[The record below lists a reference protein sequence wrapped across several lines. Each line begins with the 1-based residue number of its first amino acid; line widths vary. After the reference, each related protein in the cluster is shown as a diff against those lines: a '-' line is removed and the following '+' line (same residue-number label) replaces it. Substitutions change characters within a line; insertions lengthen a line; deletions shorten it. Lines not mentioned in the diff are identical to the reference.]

1 MNIPP
6 DLLKRIQA
14 TGITEED
21 YKRVEQYTKVTDNIS
36 PLFFQ
41 AFSIFDY
48 HKMRIHYIAP
58 KNYGLLNMDRE
69 EAMNKSGEYVC
80 SHMNEDERYKMMT
93 VAACSQD
100 FVKNQPDSERKNIV
114 FFRNFP
120 AQIHGKKTAISYRS
134 IALEIAPDGRAWLR
148 LGVQSL
154 SPLKNDNLL
163 VAQNIKTHELWTL
176 DMNSEQWIK
185 TPLPQL
191 SDKEK
196 EILNLAAQGLM
207 TKEIADILNRTE
219 STIET
224 HRRALFKKLN
234 VTNMMEAVGYAMTY
248 HLL

>member
-48 HKMRIHYIAP
+48 PQDAHHHIAQ
-58 KNYGLLNMDRE
+58 KNYGLLNQNKE
-69 EAMNKSGEYVC
+69 EAMNKDGYYIC
-80 SHMNEDERYKMMT
+80 SYMNEDESCKMMALT
-93 VAACSQD
+93 ACGQD
-100 FVKNQPDSERKNIV
+100 FIKNQPDSERKNIV
-114 FFRNFP
+114 FFHNFP
-120 AQIHGKKTAISYRS
+120 VQIHGKKTAISYRS

>member
-6 DLLKRIQA
+6 DLLKRIQV

-21 YKRVEQYTKVTDNIS
+21 YLRVETYVNMIDNIS

-48 HKMRIHYIAP
+48 HKMRIHHIAS

-69 EAMNKSGEYVC
+69 DALNRGGDYVC
-80 SHMNEDERYKMMT
+80 SYMNEGESNKMMT
-93 VAACSQD
+93 IAACSQD
-100 FVKNQPDSERKNIV
+100 FVKNQPACERKNIV
-114 FFRNFP
+114 FFRYFP
-120 AQIHGKKTAISYRS
+120 AQIHGKKTTISYRS
-134 IALEIAPDGRAWLR
+134 TMLETAPDGRAWLR

-154 SPLKNDNLL
+154 SPLRTGNLL
-163 VAQNIKTHELWTL
+163 VAQNIKTHEQWTL
-176 DMNSEQWIK
+176 DIGSEQWIK
-185 TPLPQL
+185 TPQPQL
-191 SDKEK
+191 SDKER
-196 EILNLAAQGLM
+196 EILNLAAQGFM

-219 STIET
+219 STIDT

>member
-6 DLLKRIQA
+6 DLLARIQA

-21 YKRVEQYTKVTDNIS
+21 YERIGQFTNMVDSIS

-48 HKMRIHYIAP
+48 HKMRIHHIAT

-69 EAMNKSGEYVC
+69 EAMNKGGDYIYSYMTE
-80 SHMNEDERYKMMT
+80 NESNKT
-93 VAACSQD
+93 LTLAACRQD
-100 FVKNQPDSERKNIV
+100 FVRNQPACERKNIV

-120 AQIHGKKTAISYRS
+120 VQIHGKSTAISYRS
-134 IALEIAPDGRAWLR
+134 IALEIAPDGRTWLG
-148 LGVQSL
+148 LGIQSL
-154 SPLKNDNLL
+154 SPLKKGNLL
-163 VAQNIKTHELWTL
+163 VAQNIKTHEQWTL
-176 DMNSEQWIK
+176 DMDSEQWVK
-185 TPLPQL
+185 TSLPQL
-191 SDKEK
+191 SDKER